1 MKNKLPLII
10 GIVAIIIVIIVTVL
24 VMQNGKK
31 DEEKGEKTPET
42 VSINLEEVDTKITEN
57 SDFAEMATE
66 PVSKELLETYFQ
78 VDISNVENVVGKIPM
93 MNVHASL
100 YVVIEAKDG
109 KAEEVKADLDEFCTL
124 YEKQW
129 ERYLPDQYNLVKY
142 RRTGTKG
149 NYVYLIIAKNATKL
163 EDMVK

>member
-1 MKNKLPLII
+1 MKNKLPLIV
-10 GIVAIIIVIIVTVL
+10 GIVAIIVVVIIVTLL
-24 VMQNGKK
+24 VMQNGNK
-31 DEEKGEKTPET
+31 EEKGENAQET
-42 VSINLEEVDTKITEN
+42 VSINLEELDTKITEN

-124 YEKQW
+124 YENQW